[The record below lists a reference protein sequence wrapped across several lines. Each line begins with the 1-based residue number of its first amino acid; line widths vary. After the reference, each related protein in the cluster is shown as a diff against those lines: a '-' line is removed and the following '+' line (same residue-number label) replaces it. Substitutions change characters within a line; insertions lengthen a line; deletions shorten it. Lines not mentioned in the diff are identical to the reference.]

1 MSQRPLGTGTGRAA
15 LRVVTEPP
23 AGPVW
28 AALEL
33 LPGAVQAALV
43 DARGAILR
51 RGQCAFDPTGP
62 LPGVQQAIERALTD
76 AAVAGRSVQGCG
88 VASGGIIDADAGVI
102 IEINDVPCLDGF
114 DVAGFIAGLV
124 SAPVSVEHRA
134 RVQVMG
140 DRWFGPGRGLATFAS
155 VSTGDTLGVGILY
168 EGRILAPDGGRSG
181 AHMTVAAGGPR
192 CTCGKQGCW
201 KAVATTSWLQIAAD
215 EAGLEAGGL
224 PALERLAAAGD
235 AGARAVV
242 VRYAENLAV
251 GLANIQQLC
260 TPGLFILHGE
270 AATAG
275 TDFLGTV
282 ESVLIESTRSASPRD
297 PRVVP
302 ASVGVDDVAL
312 LGAAAL
318 VIHQGN

>member
-1 MSQRPLGTGTGRAA
+1 MRPTGPRSGRRT
-15 LRVVTEPP
+15 LRAVTEPP
-23 AGPVW
+23 TGPVW

-51 RGQCAFDPTGP
+51 RSQRGFDPTGP
-62 LPGVQQAIERALTD
+62 LAGVQQAIEQVLAD
-76 AAVAGRSVQGCG
+76 ADVSQWPVRGCG

-114 DVAGFIAGLV
+114 DVAGFIAGQV
-124 SAPVSVEHRA
+124 AAPVSVEHRA

-181 AHMTVAAGGPR
+181 AHMTVAAGGPV
-192 CTCGKQGCW
+192 CTCGKRGCW
-201 KAVATTSWLQIAAD
+201 KAVATTSWLQAAAAEEGLD
-215 EAGLEAGGL
+215 AAGLPE
-224 PALERLAAAGD
+224 LERLAAGGSTA
-235 AGARAVV
+235 ARGIV

-275 TDFLGTV
+275 PDFLGTV
-282 ESVLIESTRSASPRD
+282 EKVLIESTRSATPRD
-297 PRVVP
+297 PRVAP

-318 VIHQGN
+318 VIHQGS